1 MRKTDWIILAL
12 AVIIAA
18 GALFVANR
26 VAPCKAISEPTYTI
40 GEAEINQ

>member
-1 MRKTDWIILAL
+1 MKKTDWLILAL
-12 AVIIAA
+12 AVIIAI

-26 VAPCKAISEPTYTI
+26 VAPCKAVSEPTYSI